1 MSVVD
6 IVSGGYAHTYSE
18 FVSLLEIE
26 GVLVSSDDCDCV
38 IQCLSYDN
46 REVSENTLFF
56 CKGQNFKVEYLLDAS
71 QKGVVAYVSEKA
83 YAECDLPVI
92 LVNDIRRA
100 MSVCAVMHFDSPA
113 KKMTTIGLTGTKGKT
128 TVAYF
133 IKAALDRWQKAQGKI
148 NSALFS
154 TVATFIGEEKI
165 PSRIT
170 TPEALE
176 LQKNLAAAV
185 DHGTEYLSMEV
196 SSQGLKYGRV
206 DGIIYDIGCF
216 LNIGYD
222 HISSVEHPDYDDYFK
237 SKLKLFDI
245 SKNKVVN
252 LDTDRYDEVSEYLKD
267 KQGITTFSTKND
279 KTDIYG
285 YNIRK
290 EGDEILFSVR
300 TKTFDRAFK
309 LTVPGFFNVDNA
321 LAAISVLSILN
332 VPYEYM
338 YEGIAHTSVE
348 GRMELHRS
356 RDGKYNAIVDFAHN
370 TMSYEAL
377 AKSAK
382 REFPDKKIVFIF
394 GCPGNKAFN
403 RRHDLAD
410 AAGRHSDFIY
420 VTEDDTSSESFE
432 SISAEIAKNVE
443 ATGCPYKI
451 IEDRETAIR
460 TALDEMG
467 ESSVLLI
474 AGKGNETNQRVANGY
489 KDYITDAG
497 AVEKYYSEYYA
508 AVSTA
513 NN

>member
-1 MSVVD
+1 MS
-6 IVSGGYAHTYSE
+6 
-18 FVSLLEIE
+18 LC
-26 GVLVSSDDCDCV
+26 GVFH
-38 IQCLSYDN
+38 Y
-46 REVSENTLFF
+46 
-56 CKGQNFKVEYLLDAS
+56 
-71 QKGVVAYVSEKA
+71 
-83 YAECDLPVI
+83 
-92 LVNDIRRA
+92 
-100 MSVCAVMHFDSPA
+100 DSPA
-113 KKMTTIGLTGTKGKT
+113 EKMTTVGLTGTKGKT

-133 IKAALDRWQKAQGKI
+133 IKASLDLWERAQGKI

-176 LQKNLAAAV
+176 LQKNLAAAA
-185 DHGTEYLSMEV
+185 DCGTEYLTMEV

-206 DGIIYDIGCF
+206 DGVTYDIGCF

-222 HISSVEHPDYDDYFK
+222 HISSVEHPDYDDYFY

-245 SKNKVVN
+245 SKKCVLN
-252 LDTDRYDEVSEYLKD
+252 LDTDRYDEVAEYVKGRAD
-267 KQGITTFSTKND
+267 IVTFSTRD
-279 KTDIYG
+279 ESADVFG

-290 EGDEILFSVR
+290 EGDEIRFSVR
-300 TKTFDRAFK
+300 INGEERPFK
-309 LTVPGFFNVDNA
+309 LSTPGFFNVDNA
-321 LAAISVLSILN
+321 LAAISVLTLIG

-338 YEGIAHTSVE
+338 YEGIASTSVE

-356 RDGKYNAIVDFAHN
+356 ADGKYNAIVDFAHN

-410 AAGRHSDFIY
+410 AAGRHSDYIY
-420 VTEDDTSSESFE
+420 ITEDDTASESFE
-432 SISAEIAKNVE
+432 SISEQIAKNVE
-443 ATGCPYKI
+443 ATGCPYTI

-474 AGKGNETNQRVANGY
+474 AGKGNETNQRTADGY

-497 AVEKYYSEYYA
+497 AVEKYFAEHYTA
-508 AVSTA
+508 TAVT

>member
-1 MSVVD
+1 MSVIDNVVGYKHTLKEFEALLAGEGL
-6 IVSGGYAHTYSE
+6 IVSAD
-18 FVSLLEIE
+18 VADREITH
-26 GVLVSSDDCDCV
+26 
-38 IQCLSYDN
+38 LSYDN
-46 REVSENTLFF
+46 REVTEGTLFF
-56 CKGQNFKVEYLLDAS
+56 CKGERFREEYLLDAARR
-71 QKGVVAYVSEKA
+71 GAVAYVSEKR
-83 YAECDLPVI
+83 YEDCDLPAL
-92 LVNDIRRA
+92 LVTDVRRA
-100 MSVCAVMHFDSPA
+100 MSVSAVFHYGSPA
-113 KKMTTIGLTGTKGKT
+113 ERMTTVGLTGTKGKT

-133 IKAALDRWQKAQGKI
+133 IKASLDLWQKARGRV

-176 LQKNLAAAV
+176 LQKNLAAAA
-185 DHGTEYLSMEV
+185 DAGTEYLTMEV

-206 DGIIYDIGCF
+206 DGVTYDIGCF

-222 HISSVEHPDYDDYFK
+222 HISSVEHPDYDDYFY

-245 SKNKVVN
+245 SKKCVLN
-252 LDTDRYDEVSEYLKD
+252 LDTDRYPEVEEYVK
-267 KQGITTFSTKND
+267 GRTNITTFSTKNGD
-279 KTDIYG
+279 ADVYG

-300 TKTFDRAFK
+300 TKSFDRPFR
-309 LTVPGFFNVDNA
+309 LSIPGFFNVNNA
-321 LAAISVLSILN
+321 LAAISVLTLIG

-338 YEGIAHTSVE
+338 YEGIASTSVE

-356 RDGKYNAIVDFAHN
+356 FDGKYNAIVDFAHN

-410 AAGRHSDFIY
+410 AAGRHSDHIY
-420 VTEDDTSSESFE
+420 ITEDDTASESFE
-432 SISAEIAKNVE
+432 SISAQIAKNVE
-443 ATGCPYKI
+443 ATGCPYTI

-467 ESSVLLI
+467 EESVLLI
-474 AGKGNETNQRVANGY
+474 AGKGNETNQRTADGY

-497 AVEKYYSEYYA
+497 AVEKYFAEYKA
-508 AVSTA
+508 ALAVP

>member
-1 MSVVD
+1 MSVIDNVN
-6 IVSGGYAHTYSE
+6 GYSYSYSE
-18 FVSLLEIE
+18 FVTLLEKE
-26 GVLVSSDDCDCV
+26 GVVLTADLCGKSINS
-38 IQCLSYDN
+38 LSYDN
-46 REVSENTLFF
+46 REVTDNTLFF
-56 CKGQNFKVEYLLDAS
+56 CKGQNFKTEYLLDAAK
-71 QKGVVAYVSEKA
+71 KGAVAYVSEKK
-83 YAECDLPVI
+83 YTECELPCIIVS
-92 LVNDIRRA
+92 DIRRA
-100 MSVCAVMHFDSPA
+100 MSLCAVMHYRSPA
-113 KKMTTIGLTGTKGKT
+113 KRMTTVGLTGTKGKT

-133 IKAALDRWQKAQGKI
+133 IKASLDLWQKSQGKV

-176 LQKNLAAAV
+176 LQKNLAAAA
-185 DHGTEYLSMEV
+185 DYGTEYLTMEV

-206 DGIIYDIGCF
+206 DGVNYDIGCF

-245 SKNKVVN
+245 SKKKVVN
-252 LDTDRYDEVSEYLKD
+252 LDTDRYDEVEKYLKD
-267 KQGITTFSTKND
+267 KQEITTFSSKND
-279 KTDIYG
+279 KADVYG

-290 EGDEILFSVR
+290 EGDEIRFSVR
-300 TKTFDRAFK
+300 TKEFDRAFK
-309 LTVPGFFNVDNA
+309 ITVPGFFNVDNA
-321 LAAISVLSILN
+321 LAAISVLSLLK

-403 RRHDLAD
+403 RRHDLAV

-420 VTEDDTSSESFE
+420 ITEDDTAAESFE
-432 SISAEIAKNVE
+432 SITAEVAKNVQS
-443 ATGCPYKI
+443 TGCPYKI

-460 TALDEMG
+460 TALDDMG
-467 ESSVLLI
+467 EESVLLI
-474 AGKGNETNQRVANGY
+474 AGKGNETNQRTANGY

-497 AVEKYYSEYYA
+497 AVEKYYAEYYA
-508 AVSTA
+508 AVAVT
-513 NN
+513 NK

>member
-1 MSVVD
+1 MSVID
-6 IVSGGYAHTYSE
+6 NVSGYSHSYGE
-18 FVSLLEIE
+18 FVLLLKNE
-26 GVLVSSDDCDCV
+26 GVLVSSDICENE
-38 IQCLSYDN
+38 INSLSYDN

-56 CKGQNFKVEYLLDAS
+56 CKGLNFKPEYLLDAAN
-71 QKGVVAYVSEKA
+71 KGAVAYVSEKL
-83 YAECDLPVI
+83 YADCSLPAI
-92 LVNDIRRA
+92 IVNDIRRA
-100 MSVCAVMHFDSPA
+100 MSLCAVMHYNSPA
-113 KKMTTIGLTGTKGKT
+113 RRMTTVGLTGTKGKT

-133 IKAALDRWQKAQGKI
+133 IKAALDRWQKSKGKI

-176 LQKNLAAAV
+176 LHKNLAAAA
-185 DHGTEYLSMEV
+185 DHGTEYLTMEV

-206 DGIIYDIGCF
+206 DGITYDIGCF

-222 HISSVEHPDYDDYFK
+222 HISTVEHPDYDDYFR

-245 SKNKVVN
+245 SNHKVVN
-252 LDTDRYDEVSEYLKD
+252 LDTDRYEEVSEYLRD
-267 KQGITTFSTKND
+267 KHGITTFSSKNENAD
-279 KTDIYG
+279 VYG

-290 EGDEILFSVR
+290 EGDEIRFSVR
-300 TKTFDRAFK
+300 TKNFDRAFK
-309 LTVPGFFNVDNA
+309 ITMPGFFNVDNA
-321 LAAISVLSILN
+321 LAAISVLSIIG
-332 VPYEYM
+332 VPYECM
-338 YEGIAHTSVE
+338 YDGIAYTSVE

-410 AAGRHSDFIY
+410 AAGRHSDFVYI
-420 VTEDDTSSESFE
+420 TEDDTASEAFE
-432 SISAEIAKNVE
+432 NITREVAKNVE

-467 ESSVLLI
+467 EESVLLI
-474 AGKGNETNQRVANGY
+474 AGKGNETNQRTAYGY

-497 AVEKYYSEYYA
+497 AVEKYYEEYYA
-508 AVSTA
+508 AVTA
-513 NN
+513 SKN

>member
-1 MSVVD
+1 MSIIDNVK
-6 IVSGGYAHTYSE
+6 GYFHSYVE
-18 FVSLLEIE
+18 FVSLLQNE
-26 GVLVSSDDCDCV
+26 GVLVHADACEK
-38 IQCLSYDN
+38 IINCLSYDN
-46 REVSENTLFF
+46 REVSQNTLFF
-56 CKGQNFKVEYLLDAS
+56 CKGQNFKVEYLLDAAK
-71 QKGVVAYVSEKA
+71 KGAVAYVSETA
-83 YAECDLPVI
+83 YGDCTLPAIIVS
-92 LVNDIRRA
+92 DIRRA
-100 MSVCAVMHFDSPA
+100 MSLCAVMHYGSPA
-113 KKMTTIGLTGTKGKT
+113 SRMTTIGLTGTKGKT

-133 IKAALDRWQKAQGKI
+133 IKASLDRWQKSKGKI

-176 LQKNLAAAV
+176 LQKNLAAAA
-185 DHGTEYLSMEV
+185 DAGTEYLTMEV

-206 DGIIYDIGCF
+206 EGMAYDIGCF

-222 HISSVEHPDYDDYFK
+222 HISSVEHPDYDDYFR

-245 SKNKVVN
+245 SANKIVN
-252 LDTDRYDEVSEYLKD
+252 LDTDRYKEVEEYLKD
-267 KQGITTFSTKND
+267 KQGITTFSTKNENAD
-279 KTDIYG
+279 VYG

-290 EGDEILFSVR
+290 EGDEIRFSVR
-300 TKTFDRAFK
+300 TKDFDRAFK
-309 LTVPGFFNVDNA
+309 LSIPGFFNVDNA
-321 LAAISVLSILN
+321 LAAISVLSLLN
-332 VPYEYM
+332 VPYECM

-356 RDGKYNAIVDFAHN
+356 LDGKYNAIVDFAHN

-382 REFPDKKIVFIF
+382 KEFPNKKIVFIF

-410 AAGRHSDFIY
+410 AAGRHSDFVYI
-420 VTEDDTSSESFE
+420 TEDDTASESFE
-432 SISAEIAKNVE
+432 NITREVAKNVE

-467 ESSVLLI
+467 EESVLLI

-497 AVEKYYSEYYA
+497 AVEKYYSEYY
-508 AVSTA
+508 TA
-513 NN
+513 NAVIKN

>member
-1 MSVVD
+1 MSVIDNV
-6 IVSGGYAHTYSE
+6 GRYSHLYGE
-18 FVSLLEIE
+18 FVLLLKNE
-26 GVLVSSDDCDCV
+26 GLLVSSDACDSE
-38 IQCLSYDN
+38 INFLFYDN
-46 REVSENTLFF
+46 REVSKNTLFF
-56 CKGQNFKVEYLLDAS
+56 CKGLNFKPEYLLDAEG
-71 QKGVVAYVSEKA
+71 KGAVAYVSEKA
-83 YAECDLPVI
+83 YANCSLPAIIVS
-92 LVNDIRRA
+92 DIRRA
-100 MSVCAVMHFDSPA
+100 MSLCAVMHYNSPA
-113 KKMTTIGLTGTKGKT
+113 KRMTTVGLTGTKGKT

-133 IKAALDRWQKAQGKI
+133 IKASLDLWQRSKKKV

-154 TVATFIGEEKI
+154 TVATFIGDEKI

-176 LQKNLAAAV
+176 LQKNLAVAA
-185 DHGTEYLSMEV
+185 DNGTEYLTMEV

-206 DGIIYDIGCF
+206 DGIIYDVGCF

-222 HISSVEHPDYDDYFK
+222 HISTVEHPDYDDYFR

-245 SKNKVVN
+245 SKHKVVN
-252 LDTDRYDEVSEYLKD
+252 LDTDRYEEVSQYLKD
-267 KQGITTFSTKND
+267 KQGITTFSAKNEKAD
-279 KTDIYG
+279 VYG

-290 EGDEILFSVR
+290 EGDEIRFSVR

-309 LTVPGFFNVDNA
+309 ITVPGFFNVDNA
-321 LAAISVLSILN
+321 LAAISVLSILG

-377 AKSAK
+377 ALSAK
-382 REFPDKKIVFIF
+382 KEFPNKKIVFIF

-410 AAGRHSDFIY
+410 AAGRHSDFVYI
-420 VTEDDTSSESFE
+420 TEDDTASESFE
-432 SISAEIAKNVE
+432 NITREVAKNVE

-467 ESSVLLI
+467 EESVLLI
-474 AGKGNETNQRVANGY
+474 AGKGNETNQRTADGY

-497 AVEKYYSEYYA
+497 AVEKYYAEYYA
-508 AVSTA
+508 TA
-513 NN
+513 MASKH